1 MARREAYSPLLKSY
15 PDSDKVNALSIG
27 AETLYTRLIAAS
39 DDAGRYY
46 GDAAWVL
53 ARLFT
58 SRMLNGQVTEADVEK
73 WLCELESVTLAIRY
87 RAAHVSYLELVGVF
101 KKLRTD
107 VKPQL
112 IYPSPVPASVTPRS
126 ASDTSRNESETPRSE
141 SVPLEPTTE
150 PNQTNPEPRA
160 VPFLIPLPRSLDQ
173 PEFERVWKRWMQYLV
188 NKNHGRVAQ
197 DTLESQLTEFAKLGV
212 RQSVEIIEYAILK
225 GHAGPVW
232 PNERHGPKP
241 ARQVAQLGDE

>member
-1 MARREAYSPLLKSY
+1 MARRESYSPLLKSY

-46 GDAAWVL
+46 GDPAWVL

-58 SRMLNGQVTEADVEK
+58 SRMLAGQVTESDVEK
-73 WLCELESVTLAIRY
+73 WLLELESVALAIRY
-87 RAAHVSYLELVGVF
+87 QVTNVSYLELVGVF
-101 KKLRTD
+101 KKLRAD
-107 VKPQL
+107 VRPQT
-112 IYPSPVPASVTPRS
+112 IYPQRVPESVTSRS
-126 ASDTSRNESETPRSE
+126 ESGTSRSE
-141 SVPLEPTTE
+141 SVPLDPTTD
-150 PNQTNPEPRA
+150 PIQSNPEPRA
-160 VPFLIPLPRSLDQ
+160 VPFLIPLPRALNQ
-173 PEFERVWKRWMQYLV
+173 PEFEKVWKRWMQYLV